1 MMLMPQMYRTTRTNY
16 LNNLAALPPLTT
28 MRGNANPCRRPK
40 SAGYGRGRLTFTVR
54 SDPPGKAAI

>member
-28 MRGNANPCRRPK
+28 MWDNANPCRRPK
-40 SAGYGRGRLTFTVR
+40 SAGYGWEQR
-54 SDPPGKAAI
+54 